1 MDEEDKE
8 IFVSSDSDNNDV
20 EDYEILQIQRKNF
33 IKKTSLKIDYSLSNL
48 KNNSMSLSNLKLKGL

>member
-20 EDYEILQIQRKNF
+20 EDYEILQLQRRNF
-33 IKKTSLKIDYSLSNL
+33 IKKTTIKIDY
-48 KNNSMSLSNLKLKGL
+48 